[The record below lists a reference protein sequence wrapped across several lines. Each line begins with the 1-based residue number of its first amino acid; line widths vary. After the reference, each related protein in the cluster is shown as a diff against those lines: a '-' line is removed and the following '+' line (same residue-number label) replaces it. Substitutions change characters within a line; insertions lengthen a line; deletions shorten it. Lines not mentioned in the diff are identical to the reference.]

1 MTSKLEDRLREIS
14 NSGEAPGASLLEPLL
29 VKPLE
34 AARLIGESRSTIY
47 RLIHSG
53 QISAVKRGATTLLVV
68 ESLRRYVAALPP
80 FTRRAA

>member
-1 MTSKLEDRLREIS
+1 MTSKLEERLKEIS
-14 NSGEAPGASLLEPLL
+14 TGGEAPGASLLDPLL

-47 RLIHSG
+47 RLIHTG
-53 QISAVKRGATTLLVV
+53 QINAVKRGATTLVVV

-80 FTRRAA
+80 FARRAA